1 MCIAL
6 QEDTTCFGG
15 ARTPHTGRQGQ
26 REGGGGCGVA
36 HHDVDCEVWAALHV
50 HFEGVV
56 KCQGDLTLKPVRRAN
71 VVQGEVE
78 GGEEQAK
85 STGLV
90 FGVFESQAT
99 RHEVRG
105 VWCEV
110 HSQFMTLC

>member
-1 MCIAL
+1 MS
-6 QEDTTCFGG
+6 
-15 ARTPHTGRQGQ
+15 HTLADRDRGR
-26 REGGGGCGVA
+26 GGGYGVA

-71 VVQGEVE
+71 VVQGQVE
-78 GGEEQAK
+78 GGEEQSK
-85 STGLV
+85 PTGLV
-90 FGVFESQAT
+90 FGVFESQET